1 MGAAIDTITA
11 FATAAAAGGSAA
23 AAAAGDSLIV
33 RSIPPDKKGWLLNVW
48 ADKQTAAFF
57 QITSPRLHDA
67 TRGLRFRDVVSE
79 VAPYFP
85 FGVRQQLYDQ
95 DTLSVTIAG
104 AAVAG
109 DIESVVMLVYYED
122 LKGVE
127 GRFID
132 YDTLNKRMV
141 ELVTVEDTI
150 TTGAGGG
157 YTGGEALNAESDL
170 LKGNQDYA
178 WLGSRVS
185 VECAAIC
192 MRGADTG
199 NLRCAIPG
207 NELAGELTSDWWVR
221 LSRGFGMPLIPVFN
235 SANRAGITVD
245 AVQDENA
252 AAVPV
257 SHLFA
262 RLA

>member
-1 MGAAIDTITA
+1 MGAALDTICVT
-11 FATAAAAGGSAA
+11 ATAAAAVGSAGV
-23 AAAAGDSLIV
+23 AAAGDSLIV

-57 QITSPRLHDA
+57 QITSPRLHDN
-67 TRGLRFRDVVSE
+67 TRGLRFRDVLSE
-79 VAPYFP
+79 VVPYFP
-85 FGVRQQLYDQ
+85 FGVRQQLFDQ
-95 DTLSVTIAG
+95 DQLAVTIAG

-109 DIESVVMLVYYED
+109 DIESVILQVYYED

-127 GRFID
+127 ARLID
-132 YDTLNKRMV
+132 YDTLQKRGV

-199 NLRCAIPG
+199 NLRAAIPG
-207 NELAGELTSDWWVR
+207 NELAGDMTSNWFVN
-221 LSRGFGMPLIPVFN
+221 LSRAFGMPLIPVFN